1 MDKTF
6 YFVSGLPRSGSTA
19 LTALLNQNPR
29 FNCSS
34 ASPVIKYIRSMTEI
48 IDMDPIF
55 YAAPRT
61 EQARKLIH
69 DILPTWHSG
78 IDKPVIFDKNRLWSQ
93 YYENIQEIWGIDKP
107 KIICCVRDIAE
118 ILASILRVIHKT
130 PIDNGYLNFVDFD
143 ITLRQIGP
151 LTDETRC
158 SWLLQPESFVGEAI
172 ESLMKACEANYPIH
186 IVEYNDLCNKPDE
199 VMQGIYEYLGEEWFE
214 HDYDNLD
221 QSAILD
227 DDKVI
232 HLPGMHTIRKKLGR
246 TSGSPNDV
254 LPAVFQESLKGAEFW
269 RKSDITN

>member
-6 YFVSGLPRSGSTA
+6 HFVSGLPRSGSTA

-34 ASPVIKYIRSMTEI
+34 ASPVLKYIKKLTEI
-48 IDMDPIF
+48 IDWCPIY
-55 YAAPRT
+55 YAAPRP
-61 EQARKLIH
+61 EAARKLVH
-69 DILPTWHSG
+69 DILPTWHSE

-107 KIICCVRDIAE
+107 KIICCVRDISE
-118 ILASILRVIHKT
+118 VLASILRVIHKNPT
-130 PIDNGYLNFVDFD
+130 HDGHLNFVDHD
-143 ITLRQIGP
+143 IVKLGIGP

-158 SWLLQPESFVGEAI
+158 SWLLEEKSFVGEAI
-172 ESLMKACEANYPIH
+172 ESLMIACNKNYPIH

-199 VMQGIYEYLGEEWFE
+199 VMQGIYEYLGEEWFD
-214 HDYDNLD
+214 HDYNNLD

-227 DDKVI
+227 DDKII
-232 HLPGMHTIRKKLGR
+232 HMPGMHTIRPKLGR

-254 LPAVFQESLKGAEFW
+254 LPKSFQQSLEGAEFW
-269 RKSDITN
+269 RKT